1 VRQEFFKSNTYLT
14 ASEIQKLFQGVSV
27 DYLALPAK
35 VSQQTL
41 RVLDSNWKS
50 YFKSIKDWSK
60 NKDKY
65 LGKPKLPKYLH
76 KNKGRFISVYDAQAI
91 SKKYLKQGIIN
102 LSGTNIKIKLQHTD
116 NAIKQA
122 RIVPK
127 NRLYVI
133 EIIYEQEI
141 QDLQLNKNAVIGID
155 IGLNNLCAVGSNNKE
170 LLPFLINGKPL
181 KSINHYYNK
190 KKAEL
195 QSCLTDTKTSS
206 AIINLS
212 NKRNNKV
219 KNYLHATSKYIV
231 DYCLTNDIG
240 KIIIGHNKGWKQKI
254 NIGKR
259 NNQNFVSIP
268 YNILIDQI
276 TYKSELVGI
285 EVVVVEESYTS
296 KCSFLDKEKP
306 TKQKIYIGKRVKRGL
321 FKSST
326 GILINA
332 DINAAY
338 NIIRKVISN
347 FFPKK
352 DEIKGF
358 AVSPKLVTA

>member
-1 VRQEFFKSNTYLT
+1 M
-14 ASEIQKLFQGVSV
+14 
-27 DYLALPAK
+27 
-35 VSQQTL
+35 
-41 RVLDSNWKS
+41 
-50 YFKSIKDWSK
+50 
-60 NKDKY
+60 
-65 LGKPKLPKYLH
+65 
-76 KNKGRFISVYDAQAI
+76 
-91 SKKYLKQGIIN
+91 
-102 LSGTNIKIKLQHTD
+102 
-116 NAIKQA
+116 
-122 RIVPK
+122 
-127 NRLYVI
+127 
-133 EIIYEQEI
+133 
-141 QDLQLNKNAVIGID
+141 
-155 IGLNNLCAVGSNNKE
+155 
-170 LLPFLINGKPL
+170 
-181 KSINHYYNK
+181 
-190 KKAEL
+190 
-195 QSCLTDTKTSS
+195 
-206 AIINLS
+206 S